1 MRAALSMLVTS
12 VAVILGGCNE
22 PSQPGAGGGTV
33 KPVAGYDFEV
43 RGADGSYT
51 KGQAATFSV
60 QAGAN
65 FAEVKDGKLTV
76 NGRAYGA
83 VADGATI
90 RVDGNSKVS
99 VNGKERLAE

>member
-1 MRAALSMLVTS
+1 MRAALSTLVTC
-12 VAVILGGCNE
+12 VTVFLGGCNQ
-22 PSQPGAGGGTV
+22 PPQPGAGSGTV

-51 KGQAATFSV
+51 KGQGATFSV

-65 FAEVKDGKLTV
+65 SAEVKDGKLTV
-76 NGRAYGA
+76 NGKAYGA

-90 RVDGNSKVS
+90 RVDGNGNVS
-99 VNGKERLAE
+99 VNGEERSPE

>member
-1 MRAALSMLVTS
+1 MRAALSILVAS
-12 VAVILGGCNE
+12 LAVTFGGCSQ
-22 PSQPGAGGGTV
+22 PSQSDTV

-43 RGADGSYT
+43 RGADGSHS

-65 FAEVKDGKLTV
+65 SAAAKDGKLTV
-76 NGRAYGA
+76 NGKAYGV

-90 RVDGNSKVS
+90 RVDESGKVS
-99 VNGKERLAE
+99 VNGKERLPD